1 MTKRTWTVGFVFS
14 KAWASSGVTFDRSAA
29 AATVRFVC
37 ATRKEVD
44 KKNKE
49 NGRQLDKLRLIFN
62 NGSVL
67 RAAGS
72 EIRRSAEAKTL
83 T

>member
-1 MTKRTWTVGFVFS
+1 LTVGFVFS
-14 KAWASSGVTFDRSAA
+14 KAWASSGARVERSEA
-29 AATVRFVC
+29 AATVTVVWPNAR
-37 ATRKEVD
+37 ALDR
-44 KKNKE
+44 KNKVNVRE
-49 NGRQLDKLRLIFN
+49 LDKRTLIFN
-62 NGSVL
+62 NESVL

>member
-1 MTKRTWTVGFVFS
+1 VS
-14 KAWASSGVTFDRSAA
+14 ADRSAA
-29 AATVRFVC
+29 APTVSVVWPRANPV
-37 ATRKEVD
+37 A
-44 KKNKE
+44 KKIKLILRE
-49 NGRQLDKLRLIFN
+49 LDKERLIFN
-62 NGSVL
+62 NESVL